1 MERWGRA
8 VIWSLVFGFLVLG
21 GPRILDYFGFPR
33 WWMIFP
39 IIFLLVYNWR
49 EAKQSE
55 EAARSEPAWSEHD
68 WKKFKELE
76 RKPR

>member
-1 MERWGRA
+1 
-8 VIWSLVFGFLVLG
+8 
-21 GPRILDYFGFPR
+21 
-33 WWMIFP
+33 MIFP

-55 EAARSEPAWSEHD
+55 EAAKQSEEAARSESAWSEHD